1 MFKIESLVRQYGDD
15 LVMDKLNQVTQRVQ
29 NSTMSPIGD
38 NHAYLR
44 SILANVSAKK
54 TQDFEQ
60 PKNKQ
65 VSNTVSTVEFSLQT
79 PSVKTE
85 ESKLQRFHILK
96 VTKNNNMKLRKPM
109 I

>member
-15 LVMDKLNQVTQRVQ
+15 LVMDKLNQVTQRVK
-29 NSTMSPIGD
+29 NSTMSQIGD

-65 VSNTVSTVEFSLQT
+65 VSNTVSTVEVSLQT
-79 PSVKTE
+79 PSVKTQ
-85 ESKLQRFHILK
+85 ESKLCQ
-96 VTKNNNMKLRKPM
+96 
-109 I
+109 